1 MVASVRQNITAMI
14 YDKKGRLIS
23 MGKNSYVKTHPLQ
36 AKIANQVGL
45 EHKIFLHAEIDALVK
60 LKDWTKAH
68 KIVVTRFGKLGEP
81 LLAKPCPVC
90 QRALQLAGIDVV
102 EHT

>member
-1 MVASVRQNITAMI
+1 MARKVEQNITAI
-14 YDKKGRLIS
+14 VYDKKGRIIS

-36 AKIANQVGL
+36 ARIAHQVGL
-45 EHKIFLHAEIDALVK
+45 SDKIYLHAEVDALVR
-60 LKDWTKAH
+60 LKDWSKAH
-68 KIVVTRFGKLGEP
+68 KIVVTRFGKTGEP

-90 QRALQLAGIDVV
+90 QRAIEMAGIHVV

>member
-1 MVASVRQNITAMI
+1 MADERHNITAI
-14 YDKKGRLIS
+14 VYDRKGRIIS

-36 AKIANQVGL
+36 AKFAKSVGL
-45 EHKIFLHAEIDALVK
+45 EEKIYLHAEIDALVR
-60 LKDWTKAH
+60 LKNWEHAH
-68 KIVVTRFGKLGEP
+68 KIVVTRFGKAGKP

-90 QRALQLAGIDVV
+90 QQAIKSAGIRVI